1 MTPPTPTPARGKL
14 KVYLGYA
21 AGVGKTFRM
30 LEEAQEA
37 AQKGADIV
45 IGYFE
50 PHGRK
55 DTIARTSGLEMIP
68 RRKMEYR
75 GSVFEEMNTPAI
87 LARHPAI
94 CLVDELPH
102 TNIPGSE
109 RLKRWEDVIALL
121 DAGID
126 VFTTMNI
133 QHLESLNDQVFHITG
148 IRVRETLPDWVLRQ
162 ADEVVMVDLT
172 PRALLNRLLRGVI
185 YSQDKAQK
193 AMDHFF
199 KESTLVALREMALR
213 ETAHEVNVRHEL
225 DAGDPRLATATRTS
239 DAASSDTT
247 PQPGHSRILVYVT
260 GEPSSMVLL
269 RRARRMADYLRADC
283 MAVHVTGV
291 AENDEEE
298 GREHLER
305 ILNFARNLHIETRVI
320 EGAGATAR
328 HVAQSLTEFARINQI
343 TQILLARPHY
353 GKLNLFPGRN
363 LIHQIVG
370 LAHDMEVLVIANRGQ

>member
-1 MTPPTPTPARGKL
+1 MTAATPTPARGKL

-37 AQKGADIV
+37 AQKGADIA

-68 RRKMEYR
+68 RRKIEYR

-87 LARHPAI
+87 LERHPAV

-102 TNIPGSE
+102 TNIPGCE

-126 VFTTMNI
+126 VYTTMNI

-185 YSQDKAQK
+185 YSQEKAQK

-199 KESTLVALREMALR
+199 KESTLVALRELALR
-213 ETAHEVNVRHEL
+213 ETAHEVNVRHVEMEGVL
-225 DAGDPRLATATRTS
+225 PEPAPPTTAWDTGTSVPPPAGK
-239 DAASSDTT
+239 
-247 PQPGHSRILVYVT
+247 SRILVYVT
-260 GEPSSMVLL
+260 AEPSAMVLL

-291 AENDEEE
+291 SDNADDEE
-298 GREHLER
+298 HLVR
-305 ILNFARNLHIETRVI
+305 ILNFARNLHIETRKI
-320 EGAGATAR
+320 EGAGASAR
-328 HVAQSLTEFARINQI
+328 HVAKSLTEFARINQI

-353 GKLNLFPGRN
+353 GGLKWFPERN
-363 LIHQIVG
+363 LIHQIVS
-370 LAHDMEVLVIANRGQ
+370 LAHDMEVLVIANRGGQ